1 MGFISDQWWRAWR
14 AVARLFD
21 DFKFARRVALVWAM
35 WLITV
40 VSLRATEPEII
51 TKLNTASGVIVTG
64 VIGILATV
72 IGFYLKS
79 RERDDDYT
87 KDRDRLGGDRPAGR

>member
-1 MGFISDQWWRAWR
+1 MGFVSSQWWRFWR

-21 DFKFARRVALVWAM
+21 DFKFARRATLLWAL

-40 VSLRATEPEII
+40 VSLRVTEPEII
-51 TKLNTASGVIVTG
+51 TELNTASGVVVTG

-72 IGFYLKS
+72 VGFYLKS
-79 RERDDDYT
+79 RERDDNRT
-87 KDRDRLGGDRPAGR
+87 EDRNRAGSDRPAGR